1 LDQGPTPQIA
11 RQTLSLEAYGE
22 LNQAMS
28 RLPYWARSTNPIV
41 RRHLGM
47 YWRTLPP
54 ESRPLVQAFLGWVA
68 VMAVMVLLPGLET
81 LMSPVLI
88 ASLLAFPLVMGFYG
102 YALVQISL
110 GASRAMQEEQRNHT
124 LDLLLTTPMSVDQIL
139 LGKAAAAIWRR
150 QDDLTLLMAV
160 VAYFLGAGMAWVT
173 YSAYFPLSEYRLLL
187 PVLVVIGLAVAL
199 VRLVLDALLV
209 GAVSVLVGQAVPYRT
224 TAMTTAVAVNAFY
237 FLFLFL
243 ARYIPDVQANPWAIV
258 ALDFVV
264 PIVVP
269 LVLIFASLRLAGALI
284 TRD

>member
-1 LDQGPTPQIA
+1 
-11 RQTLSLEAYGE
+11 
-22 LNQAMS
+22 MS

-88 ASLLAFPLVMGFYG
+88 ASLLALPLALAFYG
-102 YALVQISL
+102 YVLVQISL